1 MANDSYP
8 VLCPGC
14 RSEVDAPE
22 SGNTYQ
28 CKHCGQAF
36 VVDNPDMPTSASKE
50 ESAAAAQQ
58 AKAPQVQTVMAID
71 KVVNESP
78 NSGQARTSVLDNWN
92 TSVGFSIFG
101 FVLIGVWTVLFGW
114 IIAIGIS
121 PALPRMPYQSTIGII
136 GAINGL
142 IYSAICLLYA
152 LIFYPSYFTEKPL
165 IKSSRVIS
173 CLNFLFGNVIYGA
186 FWNHN
191 LTIKKKG
198 ISSYVFAILNFLSIC
213 SSALLIFLVVG
224 QYTGIN
230 EQYAPTSSNVV
241 ASEPSHISKDSQK
254 VPYINEDAGFKVA
267 FPSEPTY
274 DSDDV
279 EVYGLECTNE
289 YWINQVSNSEFY
301 LVQRLVLPT
310 DNPILGNESATKG
323 GMSAVL
329 LSFCKGFDVP
339 TEETD
344 IRYDEFLGYPSAY
357 TSFVFSG
364 SSFIGRA
371 FAGGD
376 SVYCIVAAAK
386 AQSQAEAFIS
396 SFAFL

>member
-1 MANDSYP
+1 MTNDSYP

-58 AKAPQVQTVMAID
+58 AKAPQVQTVMTVN

-78 NSGQARTSVLDNWN
+78 NSGQARISVLDSWK
-92 TSVGFSIFG
+92 TSVGFSILG
-101 FVLIGVWTVLFGW
+101 FVLIGVWAAVFGW

-121 PALPRMPYQSTIGII
+121 PALPRMPYQSTTGIT
-136 GAINGL
+136 GVINGL
-142 IYSAICLLYA
+142 IYSAICILYA

-173 CLNFLFGNVIYGA
+173 CLNFLFGNVIFGA

-191 LTIKKKG
+191 LTLKKKG
-198 ISSYVFAILNFLSIC
+198 VSYCVFAILNFLSIC
-213 SSALLIFLVVG
+213 CSALLIFLVVG
-224 QYTGIN
+224 QYTDIN
-230 EQYAPTSSNVV
+230 EQHAPTSSNVA
-241 ASEPSHISKDSQK
+241 ASEPSYISKDGQK
-254 VPYINEDAGFKVA
+254 APYINEEAGFAVA
-267 FPSEPTY
+267 FPSEPIY

-289 YWINQVSNSEFY
+289 YWIDQVSNSEVY
-301 LVQRLVLPT
+301 LVQRLVLPS
-310 DNPILGNESATKG
+310 DSPILDNESAING

-329 LSFCKGFDVP
+329 LSFCKSFDVP
-339 TEETD
+339 TEEAD

-371 FAGGD
+371 FAGDD
-376 SVYCIVAAAK
+376 SIYCIVAAAK